1 MLADVRVMR
10 HDGRRLPRDRI
21 ATATPVRGNLSVSR
35 RRDPYRSVWVP
46 VAVLLDDRL
55 DHKLPALDQVSIA
68 KWRGPDLVLVGV
80 EHVGRL
86 KSIRSHVQAWWVH
99 LVPTQL
105 PKPPHGSTRPIGD
118 EQ

>member
-1 MLADVRVMR
+1 MR
-10 HDGRRLPRDRI
+10 HDGQRLARERI

-68 KWRGPDLVLVGV
+68 KWRGLDLVLVGV
-80 EHVGRL
+80 EHIGRL
-86 KSIRSHVQAWWVH
+86 RAIRSHVQSWWVR
-99 LVPTQL
+99 LVPAD
-105 PKPPHGSTRPIGD
+105 STGPATTRSSARNR
-118 EQ
+118 